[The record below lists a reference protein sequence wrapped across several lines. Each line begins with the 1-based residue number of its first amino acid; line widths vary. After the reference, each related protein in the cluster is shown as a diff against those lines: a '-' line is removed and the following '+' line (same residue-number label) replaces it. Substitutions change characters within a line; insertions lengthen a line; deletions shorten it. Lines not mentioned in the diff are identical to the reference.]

1 MSTKP
6 AQDVRP
12 GEWMVEHHGEARR
25 VTQVIH
31 TLRGVT
37 ITCPP
42 NPPVPR
48 TLTEAVLIATP
59 PPSCVC
65 RWDETHQLWHLTV
78 YVPDGSEVAVS
89 IAPDERGTD
98 E

>member
-1 MSTKP
+1 MSVRE
-6 AQDVRP
+6 AQHVRP
-12 GEWMVEHHGEARR
+12 GEWIVEHHGEARR
-25 VTQVIH
+25 VTQVTH
-31 TLRGVT
+31 TMRGVT

-48 TLTEAVLIATP
+48 TLTDVVVVATAP
-59 PPSCVC
+59 PTCVP
-65 RWDETHQLWHLTV
+65 RWDEAGQLWHLTV

-89 IAPDERGTD
+89 IAPDERGHD